1 MDQPSTPQRA
11 RADAETRDAL
21 VLVKYAAALHA
32 TWQVRALAA
41 RARDRRMFRR
51 YGALRVNM
59 SPTTHWSPR
68 EAARL
73 AGELVHLR
81 EALRQAPAQPFPSGS
96 WQAAR
101 AAELGLAPTSL
112 AECFFDF
119 DGGPLF
125 DRLLELCRVAVEAR
139 EPILFQ

>member
-1 MDQPSTPQRA
+1 MGLYLCVFREDEELLGVDVGSYDDFERF
-11 RADAETRDAL
+11 RD
-21 VLVKYAAALHA
+21 
-32 TWQVRALAA
+32 AA
-41 RARDRRMFRR
+41 RARDRRLFRR

>member
-1 MDQPSTPQRA
+1 MGLYLCVFREDEELLGVDVGSYDDFERF
-11 RADAETRDAL
+11 RD
-21 VLVKYAAALHA
+21 
-32 TWQVRALAA
+32 AA

>member
-1 MDQPSTPQRA
+1 MGLYLCVFREDEELVGVDVGSYDDFERF
-11 RADAETRDAL
+11 RD
-21 VLVKYAAALHA
+21 
-32 TWQVRALAA
+32 AA
-41 RARDRRMFRR
+41 RARDRRLFRR

>member
-1 MDQPSTPQRA
+1 MGLYLCVF
-11 RADAETRDAL
+11 RDDEEL
-21 VLVKYAAALHA
+21 LGVDVGSYDDFE
-32 TWQVRALAA
+32 RFRNAA
-41 RARDRRMFRR
+41 RALDRRIFRR

-59 SPTTHWSPR
+59 SPTTHWTPR

-81 EALRQAPAQPFPSGS
+81 EALRQAPARPFPPGS

-101 AAELGLAPTSL
+101 AAELGLAPASL

-119 DGGPLF
+119 DGVPLF
-125 DRLLELCRVAVEAR
+125 DQLLALCRVAVEAR